1 MPPSKRKN
9 SGKNGERAPQVKAA
23 RARQELLMLL
33 MLLMLLPMLWI
44 PITTRRWEVGQW
56 TASNLEIRPCSFA
69 DMTFGS
75 CQFDYAGAVA
85 GAAAEAPGQTEA
97 GAPGEPEIHDEQR
110 VDARGTR

>member
-1 MPPSKRKN
+1 MVSVRPKSRPREP
-9 SGKNGERAPQVKAA
+9 ERDK
-23 RARQELLMLL
+23 LLMLL
-33 MLLMLLPMLWI
+33 MQLPMPWI
-44 PITTRRWEVGQW
+44 PITTWRWEVGQW

-97 GAPGEPEIHDEQR
+97 GAP
-110 VDARGTR
+110 